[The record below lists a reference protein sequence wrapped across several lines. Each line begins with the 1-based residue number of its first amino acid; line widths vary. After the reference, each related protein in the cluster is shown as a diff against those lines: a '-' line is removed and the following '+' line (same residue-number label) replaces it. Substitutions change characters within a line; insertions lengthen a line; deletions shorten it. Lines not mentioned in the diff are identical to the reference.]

1 MGCPPLP
8 TYLRIMSCTP
18 CLTFAKVMVSARLKS
33 IPAMVSTLRNISAS
47 TLNL

>member
-1 MGCPPLP
+1 MGCPLLP

-33 IPAMVSTLRNISAS
+33 IPAMVSMLRNISAS